1 MQTTKFSLLTTSL
14 LVVIGS
20 TAAAEAAPTPVP
32 ASQSAQGA
40 SNITINGAQPN
51 YTVEFAQPV
60 AAPAPAP
67 AATAAPAATPAT
79 PAAAQPA
86 PQGALAQMTA
96 PQAQVQAQA
105 QAQSQYAAPAQVNTT
120 ATAPAPQAAPAQQA
134 YPQPRQQPMMRSPLP
149 QTEAPAYEISI
160 AEPASSSASTAA
172 VTTQTTTTTTTT
184 TTTAP
189 AATTATPTTY
199 GQAAPYQG
207 QGQAWAPATTT
218 AAPAQTTAP
227 AVSTVTATVPTA
239 TNTIEDQLNTP
250 TPSAEEIQNQQ
261 YVTDQLYPAG
271 NDAYARGA
279 FSPDS
284 AAPSADQPS
293 FSFTNQTTTVG
304 GATVAVGPDGQ
315 PLTPTTDPNDP
326 DLANTQEVSVTVL
339 GSFDDAIKEAFKSLE
354 SGITLGSSTS
364 DFTLDQIAPS
374 IRSLSSDADGNL
386 VLRFSLPMAENIL
399 KQGGITSWDGL
410 SNPILVWMVGLDGT
424 QSDSDLSLVSGQ
436 NLSTFAQAILQAAPD
451 YKYRLMFPI
460 LDLEDMQKVNV
471 NTVLDHQDQV
481 LTQASKRYG
490 ADYFVAAAISSVP
503 NESGVTLKWNLYN
516 KDGIAIASSALS
528 GLMDEVASL
537 GAGDIARALM
547 TFQQTLTQETQ
558 TTQIRVNSADI
569 DLLGPGEGF
578 VRLRIGNVRSLEDI
592 KKVRNA
598 FVTYGFDGDVQV
610 VGYDQGQFVI
620 DVNTN
625 SDATNLE
632 GSMRHSGDF
641 SYLAPWTFNFRGDG
655 LMRTPVNSQIGPA
668 NPNRPNSQLSQTR
681 SAAKPQATLL

>member
-1 MQTTKFSLLTTSL
+1 MKTTKFSLLTTSL

-32 ASQSAQGA
+32 ASPTAQGA

-51 YTVEFAQPV
+51 YTVDFAQPV
-60 AAPAPAP
+60 AAPAPATS
-67 AATAAPAATPAT
+67 ATATSTT

-86 PQGALAQMTA
+86 PQGALAHITTT
-96 PQAQVQAQA
+96 QAQA
-105 QAQSQYAAPAQVNTT
+105 QTSAQPQYAAPAQVNTPT
-120 ATAPAPQAAPAQQA
+120 TAPAPQTTAPAIQA
-134 YPQPRQQPMMRSPLP
+134 YPQPRQQPMMRAPLP
-149 QTEAPAYEISI
+149 QTEDPAYEISI
-160 AEPASSSASTAA
+160 AEPVSSTTAVA
-172 VTTQTTTTTTTT
+172 TPTTTT

-189 AATTATPTTY
+189 TTTAPY
-199 GQAAPYQG
+199 YVQGQAAS
-207 QGQAWAPATTT
+207 PATTT
-218 AAPAQTTAP
+218 ANAPTAP
-227 AVSTVTATVPTA
+227 YI
-239 TNTIEDQLNTP
+239 IEDQLTTP
-250 TPSAEEIQNQQ
+250 TPSAEEISNQQ

-279 FSPDS
+279 FSPDN

-304 GATVAVGPDGQ
+304 GATVAVDPNGQ

-339 GSFDDAIKEAFKSLE
+339 GTFDDAIKEAFKSLE

-364 DFTLDQIAPS
+364 DFTLDQIAPA

-410 SNPILVWMVGLDGT
+410 SNPVLVWMVGLDGT
-424 QSDSDLSLVSGQ
+424 QTDSDLSLVSGQ
-436 NLSTFAQAILQAAPD
+436 NLSDFAQAILQAAPD

-481 LTQASKRYG
+481 LMQASKRYG

-547 TFQQTLTQETQ
+547 TFQQTLNQETQ

-592 KKVRNA
+592 KKVRKA

-641 SYLAPWTFNFRGDG
+641 SYLAPWTFNFIGDG
-655 LMRTPVNSQIGPA
+655 LMRTPINSQIGPA
-668 NPNRPNSQLSQTR
+668 NPNRPNSQLSQTQ
-681 SAAKPQATLL
+681 STAKPQATLL

>member
-1 MQTTKFSLLTTSL
+1 MKTTKFSLLTTSL

-67 AATAAPAATPAT
+67 AATTAPATTTAT

-86 PQGALAQMTA
+86 PQGSLAQMTA
-96 PQAQVQAQA
+96 PQAQVQAQTQA
-105 QAQSQYAAPAQVNTT
+105 QAQPQYAAPAQVNTT
-120 ATAPAPQAAPAQQA
+120 ATAPAPQAAPAQSA
-134 YPQPRQQPMMRSPLP
+134 YPHPRQQPMMRAPLP
-149 QTEAPAYEISI
+149 QTEAPAYEISV
-160 AEPASSSASTAA
+160 AEPASSTTA
-172 VTTQTTTTTTTT
+172 VTTQTTTT

-199 GQAAPYQG
+199 GQG
-207 QGQAWAPATTT
+207 QGQTLAPTTTT

-227 AVSTVTATVPTA
+227 AVATATATATAPTA
-239 TNTIEDQLNTP
+239 PYIIEDQLNPP

-279 FSPDS
+279 FSPDN

-410 SNPILVWMVGLDGT
+410 SNPVLVWMVGLDGT
-424 QSDSDLSLVSGQ
+424 QSDTDLSLVSGQ

-460 LDLEDMQKVNV
+460 LDLEDMQQVNV

-481 LTQASKRYG
+481 LMQASKRYG

-547 TFQQTLTQETQ
+547 TFQETLTQETQ
-558 TTQIRVNSADI
+558 TAQIRVNSADI
-569 DLLGPGEGF
+569 DLLGPGVGF

-681 SAAKPQATLL
+681 NAAKPQATLL